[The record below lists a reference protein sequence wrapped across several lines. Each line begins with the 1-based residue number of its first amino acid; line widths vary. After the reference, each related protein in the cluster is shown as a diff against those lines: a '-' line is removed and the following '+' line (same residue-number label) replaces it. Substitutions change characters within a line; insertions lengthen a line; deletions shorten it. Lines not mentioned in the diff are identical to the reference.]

1 MELQR
6 LFYRYYVVFFWIILD
21 CSITFGVSRKKA
33 SFKKVSGR
41 QVRRQTIPEFVQ
53 IGRREIT
60 VHRGETVV
68 LKCAIKNLGP
78 REVVW
83 RKVSEDFPLSI
94 GTHMYAPVDEMSV
107 DFRRSGKFKTRWDLI
122 IKRTEPR
129 HSGKYECQ
137 IVTKGLKTYHINLM
151 VLPSTK
157 PQRKGQGKSHSTSV
171 EEDAEGAIQ
180 IKGAVFINMYQK
192 LNLTC
197 NATGT
202 TRAPVAVDWF
212 HDGHIINSSDKKYTN
227 RLMILN
233 KVPEVPGRSLISN
246 LIIERCT
253 DADKGIYVCRSSDL
267 DTTSITVHIL
277 SAVEKNVEKRNDNK
291 KGKKIIGDIKNDDAE
306 ANPELQRNTVKGN
319 SGTRQFYSTS
329 VFIVTFLI
337 GLISTVR

>member
-157 PQRKGQGKSHSTSV
+157 PQRK
-171 EEDAEGAIQ
+171 AIQ

-277 SAVEKNVEKRNDNK
+277 SVEKNVEKRNDNK
-291 KGKKIIGDIKNDDAE
+291 KDAE

-319 SGTRQFYSTS
+319 SGTRQLYSTS
-329 VFIVTFLI
+329 VFIVTLLI

>member
-6 LFYRYYVVFFWIILD
+6 LFYRYYVLFFWIIID
-21 CSITFGVSRKKA
+21 CSLIIGLSRKKA

-41 QVRRQTIPEFVQ
+41 TVRRQTNPEFVQ

-68 LKCAIKNLGP
+68 LKCAIRNLGP

-107 DFRRSGKFKTRWDLI
+107 DYRRSGKFKTRWDLI

-137 IVTKGLKTYHINLM
+137 IVTKGLKTYHINLI

-157 PQRKGQGKSHSTSV
+157 PQRKGQEKIHSTSV
-171 EEDAEGAIQ
+171 EEDATGAAIE
-180 IKGAVFINMYQK
+180 IYGAVFINMYQK

-197 NATGT
+197 NATGV
-202 TRAPVAVDWF
+202 TRAPSAVDWF
-212 HDGHIINSSDKKYTN
+212 HDGHIISSSDKKYAK

-233 KVPEVPGRSLISN
+233 KVPEVPGRSLIST

-253 DADKGIYVCRSSDL
+253 DADKGNYVCRSSDL
-267 DTTSITVHIL
+267 DTTSKTVHIL
-277 SAVEKNVEKRNDNK
+277 SVEKNLKKRNDDK
-291 KGKKIIGDIKNDDAE
+291 KGKTIGGDSPNDDSE
-306 ANPELQRNTVKGN
+306 ANPELQRNTVRGN
-319 SGTRQFYSTS
+319 NSVRQLHSFS
-329 VFIVTFLI
+329 VFLVTLLI
-337 GLISTVR
+337 GLISTIR